1 MMLAAEY
8 LSTQRRRNIFVVQ
21 GSSVFVEKKKNICEG
36 GASVFVSFSTQI
48 FDNFLSTPIRA

>member
-21 GSSVFVEKKKNICEG
+21 GSSVVVGKNKNICKG
-36 GASVFVSFSTQI
+36 RCICI
-48 FDNFLSTPIRA
+48 FIFFNSNL